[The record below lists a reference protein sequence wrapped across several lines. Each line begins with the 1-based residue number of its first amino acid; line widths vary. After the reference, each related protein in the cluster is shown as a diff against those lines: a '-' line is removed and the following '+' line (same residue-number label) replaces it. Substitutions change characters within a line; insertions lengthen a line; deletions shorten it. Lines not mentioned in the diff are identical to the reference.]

1 MSRVTGGILGF
12 MVGGG
17 LAFMIFEAWLASE
30 GIGAE
35 DVLQYL
41 QLFFGLPVS
50 LLGGI
55 TGAVVGAFL
64 AQREEK

>member
-1 MSRVTGGILGF
+1 MSRVNGGILGF

-17 LAFMIFEAWLASE
+17 LAFLILEAWLASE

-41 QLFFGLPVS
+41 QLLFGLPVS
-50 LLGGI
+50 LLGGVVGAAI
-55 TGAVVGAFL
+55 GAVVAE
-64 AQREEK
+64 REGK